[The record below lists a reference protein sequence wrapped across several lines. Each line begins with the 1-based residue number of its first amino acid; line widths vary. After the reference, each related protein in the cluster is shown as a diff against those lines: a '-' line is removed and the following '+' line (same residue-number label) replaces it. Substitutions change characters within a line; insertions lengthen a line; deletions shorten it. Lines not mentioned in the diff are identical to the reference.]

1 MITEPESWLIKA
13 SDLYTHTH
21 AEKWLFFSSDYHSR
35 HYNNDTKGKGTDFP
49 DADLLQPQF

>member
-1 MITEPESWLIKA
+1 MITEPESWLIKVTYK
-13 SDLYTHTH
+13 YTHTH